1 MPHFFHLFIKQ
12 RKGGSKR
19 NAFSR
24 CIFQNL
30 ESPRTKL
37 HLGAPVFIR
46 NILKLKQA
54 LSVYTQMTHLKA
66 YPNFTDQKLW
76 IPNVSSVNSAIVMLM
91 LYSWNFHREASLT
104 VAWWWHLV
112 LLKTVLDFWN
122 ARLSWD

>member
-30 ESPRTKL
+30 ESPLTKL

-76 IPNVSSVNSAIVMLM
+76 IPNVSSVNSAI
-91 LYSWNFHREASLT
+91 SNAD
-104 VAWWWHLV
+104 AI
-112 LLKTVLDFWN
+112 LLK
-122 ARLSWD
+122 LS